1 MKFLAAAAVSLLLA
15 VWAGSAQS
23 PAPAKSALDKA
34 TLEAYVRHL
43 LMWNPQIQVR
53 VSDPRPAPLP
63 GYKEFT
69 VTGSY
74 GQASLDEIFYVSPD
88 GGRIVRG
95 AVYDT
100 GASPFQKEL
109 SVLTTALQ
117 PAMGTQGAPVTL
129 VLFSDYQCS
138 YCRTEAQL
146 LRANLLKTFPT
157 QVRLYF
163 KDLPIDAIHP
173 WARQASIAGRCVFRQ
188 GEAKFWE
195 YHDWI
200 FDKQGEMKP
209 ENLKEKVGQ
218 WAGANGVDMIQFSR
232 CVGQRET
239 EPEIEASIAE
249 ARSLRVDSTP
259 TLFVNGRKVPG
270 SLSFAQLK
278 AIIEFEL
285 EYFKTVG
292 KGSEK
297 CCELTLPTPAG
308 KKP

>member
-1 MKFLAAAAVSLLLA
+1 MKFLAAAAVFLLLA
-15 VWAGSAQS
+15 APAWSAQS
-23 PAPAKSALDKA
+23 QAPAKSALDKA

-53 VSDPRPAPLP
+53 VADPRPAPLP
-63 GYKEFT
+63 GYHEFT

-74 GQASLDEIFYVSPD
+74 GQASVEEVFYVSPD
-88 GGRIVRG
+88 GSRIVRG

-100 GASPFQKEL
+100 GASPFQREL
-109 SVLTTALQ
+109 SMLTTALQ
-117 PAMGTQGAPVTL
+117 PAMGTPGAPVTL

-146 LRANLLKTFPT
+146 LRANLLKTFPA

-173 WARQASIAGRCVFRQ
+173 WARQAAIAGRCVFRQ
-188 GEAKFWE
+188 GEPKFWE

-200 FDKQGEMKP
+200 FDKQSEINP
-209 ENLKEKVGQ
+209 DNLKEKVSQ
-218 WAGANGVDMIQFSR
+218 WAGANGIDLIQFSR
-232 CVGQRET
+232 CLDQRET
-239 EPEIEASIAE
+239 EPEVEASMAE

-270 SLSFAQLK
+270 SVSFAQLK

-285 EYFKTVG
+285 EHYKTAAQG
-292 KGSEK
+292 GEK
-297 CCELTLPTPAG
+297 CCELALPTPAG
-308 KKP
+308 SKP